1 MKSVGKLENEDFKQ
15 IRDELEDYF
24 ERTPDLPEIYDEL
37 DALCNAPLRA
47 PFKAMKDAAER
58 LLSLMETAGS
68 DATRDK
74 FRDHARKSLRCRWDN
89 MPKTTDVSFA
99 PLKDS
104 SFEGAAYLKRKKRI
118 PRFMNAPNLFTVK

>member
-37 DALCNAPLRA
+37 DTLCNAPLRA

-68 DATRDK
+68 DATKDK
-74 FRDHARKSLRCRWDN
+74 FRDVSASSTLLLSSRYSFLFLSV
-89 MPKTTDVSFA
+89 TD
-99 PLKDS
+99 
-104 SFEGAAYLKRKKRI
+104 KR
-118 PRFMNAPNLFTVK
+118 PR